1 MNSPVSHIARLE
13 AKVDDLQKLIEQQR
27 EEGKERGEKIEDMK
41 KELAS
46 QNARVGEMERHV
58 RTECVWGNGE
68 ISDIKV
74 NMAKLSVS
82 YDKLDKDVGSLTH
95 SVDKMRIHIIWI
107 IAGSVIGG
115 GAASGASEFLLKL
128 F

>member
-1 MNSPVSHIARLE
+1 MNSPASNIARLE
-13 AKVDDLQKLIEQQR
+13 TKVDDLQKLIEQQR

-41 KELAS
+41 QELAS
-46 QNARVGEMERHV
+46 QNTRIGEMERHV

-74 NMAKLSVS
+74 NMARLSVS
-82 YDKLDKDVGSLTH
+82 YDKLDKDVGSLTR